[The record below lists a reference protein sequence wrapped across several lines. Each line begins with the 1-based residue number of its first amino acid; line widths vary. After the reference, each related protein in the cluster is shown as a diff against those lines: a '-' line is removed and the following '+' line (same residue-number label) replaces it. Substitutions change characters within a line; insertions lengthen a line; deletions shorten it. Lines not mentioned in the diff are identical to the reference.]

1 MSSGHRRSPASHLCP
16 AAGRDKIAVVH
27 DDDEPDER
35 TSPPDDPAGTP
46 RSRGGAARLAI
57 LVVTLAIGVTLFA
70 AWEHRQEE
78 DAAREVAEL
87 EDSLRDL
94 ASTAGPDDVERIR
107 HAVMAGS
114 GDLESLVPTEHLS
127 TTLPTDDGL
136 ELRYRFATVT
146 PNRCMR
152 LVLDPGGNRVTST
165 ETC

>member
-1 MSSGHRRSPASHLCP
+1 MT
-16 AAGRDKIAVVH
+16 VVH
-27 DDDEPDER
+27 DDEAAGEAP
-35 TSPPDDPAGTP
+35 SPPDDPDGTL
-46 RSRGGAARLAI
+46 RNVGRAARLAV
-57 LVVTLAIGVTLFA
+57 LVVALVVGVSLFA

-78 DAAREVAEL
+78 DAGREVAEL

-136 ELRYRFATVT
+136 ELRYRVATVT
-146 PNRCMR
+146 PNRCVR